1 MSSVNLIVGLGNPG
15 SNYEKTRHNAGAL
28 FVQELSKKLNI
39 NLVFSKKHSGFIG
52 NYKTNNRNLILL
64 IPTTFMNKSGSSV
77 ASIANFYKFNPE
89 SILVI
94 HDELDLPNA
103 TIRLKESGGHG
114 GHNGIRSVID
124 HLNGDNSFK
133 RLRVGIG
140 HPGKGKD
147 IIAYVLKKAPS
158 EQRKELFN
166 SMKDSLEI
174 GEKIM
179 IDGWQKTVMYY
190 HSGDEEELDES

>member
-1 MSSVNLIVGLGNPG
+1 MEPLLIAGLGNPG
-15 SNYEKTRHNAGAL
+15 DEYDGTRHNAGTDFIDL
-28 FVQELSKKLNI
+28 LCGKYSVTLKKQKKI
-39 NLVFSKKHSGFIG
+39 FAHSAEVVFDG
-52 NYKTNNRNLILL
+52 YKLILL
-64 IPTTFMNKSGSSV
+64 KPSLYMNESGL
-77 ASIANFYKFNPE
+77 SITKAKQFYNLNC
-89 SILVI
+89 SQMLII

-147 IIAYVLKKAPS
+147 IIAYVLKKAPP

-166 SMKDSLEI
+166 SMNEFLEI

-190 HSGDEEELDES
+190 HSGNEEELDES

>member
-1 MSSVNLIVGLGNPG
+1 MEPLLIAGLGNPG
-15 SNYEKTRHNAGAL
+15 DEYDSTRHNAGTDFIDL
-28 FVQELSKKLNI
+28 LCEKYSVTLKNQKKI
-39 NLVFSKKHSGFIG
+39 FAHSAEVVFDG
-52 NYKTNNRNLILL
+52 YKLILL
-64 IPTTFMNKSGSSV
+64 KPSLYMNESGL
-77 ASIANFYKFNPE
+77 SIAKAKQFYNLNC
-89 SILVI
+89 SQMLII

-147 IIAYVLKKAPS
+147 IIAYVLKKAPP

-166 SMKDSLEI
+166 SMNEFLEI

-190 HSGDEEELDES
+190 HSGNEEELDES

>member
-1 MSSVNLIVGLGNPG
+1 MI
-15 SNYEKTRHNAGAL
+15 
-28 FVQELSKKLNI
+28 
-39 NLVFSKKHSGFIG
+39 
-52 NYKTNNRNLILL
+52 
-64 IPTTFMNKSGSSV
+64 
-77 ASIANFYKFNPE
+77 
-89 SILVI
+89 I

-103 TIRLKESGGHG
+103 AIRLKESGGHG
-114 GHNGIRSVID
+114 GHNGIRSIID

-158 EQRKELFN
+158 EQRKELLNTMNDF
-166 SMKDSLEI
+166 LEI

-190 HSGDEEELDES
+190 HSGNEE

>member
-1 MSSVNLIVGLGNPG
+1 MEPLLIAGLGNPG
-15 SNYEKTRHNAGAL
+15 DEYDGTRHNAGTDFIDL
-28 FVQELSKKLNI
+28 LCGKYSVTLKKQKKI
-39 NLVFSKKHSGFIG
+39 YAHSAEVVFDG
-52 NYKTNNRNLILL
+52 YKLILL
-64 IPTTFMNKSGSSV
+64 KPSLYMNESGL
-77 ASIANFYKFNPE
+77 SIAKAKQFYNLNC
-89 SILVI
+89 SQMLII

-147 IIAYVLKKAPS
+147 IIAYVLKKAPP

-166 SMKDSLEI
+166 SMNEFLEI

-190 HSGDEEELDES
+190 HSGNEEEIDES

>member
-1 MSSVNLIVGLGNPG
+1 MEPLLIAGLGNPG
-15 SNYEKTRHNAGAL
+15 DEYDGTRHNAGTDFIDL
-28 FVQELSKKLNI
+28 LCEKYSVTLKKQ
-39 NLVFSKKHSGFIG
+39 KKIVAHSAEVGFDS
-52 NYKTNNRNLILL
+52 YKLILL
-64 IPTTFMNKSGSSV
+64 KPSLYMNESGL
-77 ASIANFYKFNPE
+77 SIAKAKQFYNLNC
-89 SILVI
+89 SQMLII

-140 HPGKGKD
+140 HPGKGKN
-147 IIAYVLKKAPS
+147 IIAYVLKKAPP

-166 SMKDSLEI
+166 SMNEFLEI

-190 HSGDEEELDES
+190 HSGNEEELDES

>member
-1 MSSVNLIVGLGNPG
+1 MEPLLIAGLGNPG
-15 SNYEKTRHNAGAL
+15 DEYDGTRHNAGTDFIDL
-28 FVQELSKKLNI
+28 LCGKYSVTLKKQKKI
-39 NLVFSKKHSGFIG
+39 FAHSAEVVFDG
-52 NYKTNNRNLILL
+52 YKLILL
-64 IPTTFMNKSGSSV
+64 KPSVYMNESGL
-77 ASIANFYKFNPE
+77 SITKPKQFYNLNC
-89 SILVI
+89 SQMLII

-147 IIAYVLKKAPS
+147 IIAYVLKKAPP

-166 SMKDSLEI
+166 SMNEFLEI

-190 HSGDEEELDES
+190 HSGNEEELDES

>member
-1 MSSVNLIVGLGNPG
+1 MNESGL
-15 SNYEKTRHNAGAL
+15 
-28 FVQELSKKLNI
+28 
-39 NLVFSKKHSGFIG
+39 
-52 NYKTNNRNLILL
+52 
-64 IPTTFMNKSGSSV
+64 
-77 ASIANFYKFNPE
+77 SIAKAKQFYNLNC
-89 SILVI
+89 SQMLII

-147 IIAYVLKKAPS
+147 IIAYVLKKAPP

-166 SMKDSLEI
+166 SMNEFLEI

-190 HSGDEEELDES
+190 HSGNEEELDES

>member
-1 MSSVNLIVGLGNPG
+1 MEPLLIAGLGNPG
-15 SNYEKTRHNAGAL
+15 DEYDNTRHNAGTDFIDL
-28 FVQELSKKLNI
+28 LSEKYSVTLKKQKKI
-39 NLVFSKKHSGFIG
+39 FAHSAEVVFDG
-52 NYKTNNRNLILL
+52 YKLILL
-64 IPTTFMNKSGSSV
+64 KPSLYMNESGL
-77 ASIANFYKFNPE
+77 SITKAKQFYNLNC
-89 SILVI
+89 SQMLII

-147 IIAYVLKKAPS
+147 IIAYVLKKAPP

-166 SMKDSLEI
+166 SMNEFLEI

-190 HSGDEEELDES
+190 HSGNEEELDES

>member
-1 MSSVNLIVGLGNPG
+1 MEPLLIAGLGNPG
-15 SNYEKTRHNAGAL
+15 DEYDGTRHNAGTDFIDL
-28 FVQELSKKLNI
+28 LCGKYSVTLKKQKKI
-39 NLVFSKKHSGFIG
+39 FAHSAEVVFDG
-52 NYKTNNRNLILL
+52 YKLILL
-64 IPTTFMNKSGSSV
+64 KPSLYMNESGL
-77 ASIANFYKFNPE
+77 SITKAKQFYNLNC
-89 SILVI
+89 SQMLII

-147 IIAYVLKKAPS
+147 IIAYVLKKAPP

-166 SMKDSLEI
+166 SMNEFLEI

-190 HSGDEEELDES
+190 HSGNEEEIDES

>member
-1 MSSVNLIVGLGNPG
+1 MEPLLIAGLGNPG
-15 SNYEKTRHNAGAL
+15 NEYDCTRHNAGTDFIDL
-28 FVQELSKKLNI
+28 LCEKYSVTLKKQKKI
-39 NLVFSKKHSGFIG
+39 FAHSAEVVFDG
-52 NYKTNNRNLILL
+52 YKLILL
-64 IPTTFMNKSGSSV
+64 KPSLYMNESGL
-77 ASIANFYKFNPE
+77 SIAKAKQFYNLNC
-89 SILVI
+89 SQMLII

-114 GHNGIRSVID
+114 GHNGIRSIID

-158 EQRKELFN
+158 EQRKELLNTMNDF
-166 SMKDSLEI
+166 LEI
-174 GEKIM
+174 GEKVM
-179 IDGWQKTVMYY
+179 IDGWQKTVTYY
-190 HSGDEEELDES
+190 HSGNKEEIDES

>member
-1 MSSVNLIVGLGNPG
+1 MEPLLIAGLGNPG
-15 SNYEKTRHNAGAL
+15 DEYDGTRHNAGTDFIDL
-28 FVQELSKKLNI
+28 LCEKYSVTLKKQKKI
-39 NLVFSKKHSGFIG
+39 FDHSDEVVFDG
-52 NYKTNNRNLILL
+52 YKLILL
-64 IPTTFMNKSGSSV
+64 KPSLYMNESGL
-77 ASIANFYKFNPE
+77 SITKAKQFYNLNC
-89 SILVI
+89 SQMLII

-147 IIAYVLKKAPS
+147 IIAYVLKKAPP

-166 SMKDSLEI
+166 SMNEFLEI

-190 HSGDEEELDES
+190 HSGNEEELDES

>member
-1 MSSVNLIVGLGNPG
+1 MEPLLIAGLGNPG
-15 SNYEKTRHNAGAL
+15 DEYDSTRHNAGTDFIDL
-28 FVQELSKKLNI
+28 LSEKYSVTLKKQKKI
-39 NLVFSKKHSGFIG
+39 FAHSAEVVFDG
-52 NYKTNNRNLILL
+52 YKLILL
-64 IPTTFMNKSGSSV
+64 KPSLYMNESGL
-77 ASIANFYKFNPE
+77 SISKAKQFYNLNC
-89 SILVI
+89 SQMLII

-147 IIAYVLKKAPS
+147 IIAYVLKKAPP

-166 SMKDSLEI
+166 SMNEFLEI

-190 HSGDEEELDES
+190 HSGNEEELDES

>member
-1 MSSVNLIVGLGNPG
+1 M
-15 SNYEKTRHNAGAL
+15 YKRQTRHNAGTDFIDL
-28 FVQELSKKLNI
+28 LCEKYSVTLKKQKKI
-39 NLVFSKKHSGFIG
+39 FAHSAEVVFDG
-52 NYKTNNRNLILL
+52 YKLILL
-64 IPTTFMNKSGSSV
+64 KPSLYMNESGL
-77 ASIANFYKFNPE
+77 SITKAKQFYNLNC
-89 SILVI
+89 SQILII

-147 IIAYVLKKAPS
+147 IIAYVLKKAPP

-166 SMKDSLEI
+166 SMNEFLEI
-174 GEKIM
+174 GEKFM

-190 HSGDEEELDES
+190 HSGNEEELDES

>member
-1 MSSVNLIVGLGNPG
+1 MEPLLIAGLGNPG
-15 SNYEKTRHNAGAL
+15 DEYDGTRHNAGTDFIDL
-28 FVQELSKKLNI
+28 LCGKYSVTLKKQKKI
-39 NLVFSKKHSGFIG
+39 FAHSAEVVFDG
-52 NYKTNNRNLILL
+52 YKLILL
-64 IPTTFMNKSGSSV
+64 KPSLYMNESGL
-77 ASIANFYKFNPE
+77 SIAKAKQFYNLNC
-89 SILVI
+89 SQMLII

-166 SMKDSLEI
+166 SMNEFLEI

-179 IDGWQKTVMYY
+179 IDGWQKTVMFY
-190 HSGDEEELDES
+190 HSGNEEELDES

>member
-1 MSSVNLIVGLGNPG
+1 MEPLLIAGLGNPG
-15 SNYEKTRHNAGAL
+15 DEYDGTRHNAGTDFIDL
-28 FVQELSKKLNI
+28 LCEKYSVTLKKQKTI
-39 NLVFSKKHSGFIG
+39 FAHSAEVGFDG
-52 NYKTNNRNLILL
+52 YKLILL
-64 IPTTFMNKSGSSV
+64 KPSLYMNESGL
-77 ASIANFYKFNPE
+77 SIAKAKQFYNLNC
-89 SILVI
+89 SQMLII

-147 IIAYVLKKAPS
+147 IIAYVLKKAPP

-166 SMKDSLEI
+166 SMNEFLEI
-174 GEKIM
+174 GEKFM

-190 HSGDEEELDES
+190 HSGNEEELDES